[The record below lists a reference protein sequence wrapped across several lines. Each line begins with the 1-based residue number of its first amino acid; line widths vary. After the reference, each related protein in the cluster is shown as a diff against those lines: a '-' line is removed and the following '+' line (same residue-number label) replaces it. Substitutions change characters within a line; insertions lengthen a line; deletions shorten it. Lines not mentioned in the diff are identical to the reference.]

1 MRILFVIASLLVS
14 APLAS
19 ASTDHPPVT
28 PFELL
33 DDGSMIV
40 AVTIGGTGPY
50 RFVVDTGSSRT
61 VISTRL
67 WHSLRRPVVA
77 STVMVTPAGREV
89 AYVVRLDAMT
99 VGALPSMTIDAAVMP
114 AERYAA
120 GQRVDGLI
128 GQDVLANAVYTIDY
142 RERVIEWH
150 DAANAVP
157 GLRLPLDVRDSRVL
171 VVLPQREG
179 DRQPLS
185 LIPDSGSDAFVLF
198 AHAKDKLRMTLL
210 DVDVLTSLSGTR
222 LARRVQVDE
231 LVIGDARLQ
240 DSPAVIVDSGEDAAT
255 MGDGLLPLHVFSR
268 VTINVPE
275 RYLIVAA
282 R

>member
-1 MRILFVIASLLVS
+1 MLFVIASLLVS
-14 APLAS
+14 VAVAS
-19 ASTDHPPVT
+19 ASTGARPVT

-67 WHSLRRPVVA
+67 WRSLRRPVVA

-89 AYVVRLDAMT
+89 AYVVRLDAVI
-99 VGALPSMTIDAAVMP
+99 VGTLAGMTIDAAVMP

-128 GQDVLANAVYTIDY
+128 GQDVLAANVYTIDY

-150 DAANAVP
+150 DPSDAVP
-157 GLRLPLDVRDSRVL
+157 GLRLALHVRDSRVL
-171 VVLPQREG
+171 VVLPQRAG

-210 DVDVLTSLSGTR
+210 DVDVVTSLSGTR

-240 DSPAVIVDSGEDAAT
+240 DSPAVIVDSGEDAGT